1 MPPEALE
8 GGGQL
13 SLGKWVP
20 TPDNNPNRDQ
30 PRQGFQGDMDE
41 LRIWNRFGQDKG
53 FLLLHLLYISTLWKC
68 IVIII
73 LDAMSTLHLNTSK
86 CSALYQHERS
96 HVTHDTH

>member
-1 MPPEALE
+1 MAVRFQVRSKTDIWRTDVSLVPEALA

-41 LRIWNRFGQDKG
+41 LRIWNRSGYDDETFP
-53 FLLLHLLYISTLWKC
+53 FFAS
-68 IVIII
+68 
-73 LDAMSTLHLNTSK
+73 
-86 CSALYQHERS
+86 
-96 HVTHDTH
+96 